1 MVQIVKRQGYK
12 LLNLWTT
19 DKGTFPVVFCA
30 TFAAVAA
37 TGMSLRYLFL
47 NPDVYVNKDER
58 FTSLHHT
65 LEPREDRGSAWRQFR
80 FRMANLKR
88 NPINQSRQ
96 FDDLFAK
103 EETRACRDSS
113 CWRPNL
119 AWVRSFVRHQ

>member
-30 TFAAVAA
+30 SFAAVAA

-47 NPDVYVNKDER
+47 NPDVYVNKEER

-96 FDDLFAK
+96 FDELFAK
-103 EETRACRDSS
+103 EENKGVQR
-113 CWRPNL
+113 
-119 AWVRSFVRHQ
+119 

>member
-19 DKGTFPVVFCA
+19 DKGTFP
-30 TFAAVAA
+30 
-37 TGMSLRYLFL
+37 
-47 NPDVYVNKDER
+47 DER

-80 FRMANLKR
+80 FRRANLKR

-103 EETRACRDSS
+103 DENQGVQR
-113 CWRPNL
+113 
-119 AWVRSFVRHQ
+119 

>member
-1 MVQIVKRQGYK
+1 MGYK
-12 LLNLWTT
+12 LLNLWTS

-58 FTSLHHT
+58 FTRYT
-65 LEPREDRGSAWRQFR
+65 TPWNRARIFR

-103 EETRACRDSS
+103 EETRA
-113 CWRPNL
+113 
-119 AWVRSFVRHQ
+119 

>member
-30 TFAAVAA
+30 SFAAVAA
-37 TGMSLRYLFL
+37 TAAGGSW
-47 NPDVYVNKDER
+47 
-58 FTSLHHT
+58 
-65 LEPREDRGSAWRQFR
+65 SAWRQFR

-96 FDDLFAK
+96 FDELFAK
-103 EETRACRDSS
+103 EENKGVQR
-113 CWRPNL
+113 
-119 AWVRSFVRHQ
+119 

>member
-37 TGMSLRYLFL
+37 T
-47 NPDVYVNKDER
+47 
-58 FTSLHHT
+58 
-65 LEPREDRGSAWRQFR
+65 EPREDRGSAWRQFR
-80 FRMANLKR
+80 FRRANLKR

-103 EETRACRDSS
+103 DENQGVQR
-113 CWRPNL
+113 
-119 AWVRSFVRHQ
+119 